1 MFLSDLSSYCATL
14 YDGLKSC
21 PQDRHVHVLCDTD
34 YIAHLMGRAE
44 PVSWLEGMQYL
55 YPVVAHDR
63 AFKSIIIFHVVLAT
77 YFLLFI

>member
-1 MFLSDLSSYCATL
+1 MFLSDSSSYCATL

-34 YIAHLMGRAE
+34 YIAHLIGRAE
-44 PVSWLEGMQYL
+44 PELAGGYAILV
-55 YPVVAHDR
+55 
-63 AFKSIIIFHVVLAT
+63 FCCIIIFHVVLAA